1 MHQGWILDSLNLGG
15 SLQSLLLLERA
26 HLGLSAHDATTPLSP
41 GLVVLVHE
49 AILDGGNQLGQLV
62 LVLGTNFGDGQ
73 DSGSLIFSQHSARKL
88 LKRTMTDL
96 LVDNSAQTS
105 LALDDGIGDAHLL
118 AQRRQEDDQ
127 LNGVDVVGDQDQR
140 GLLVLNEADD
150 VVQAVLDS
158 VGLLA
163 DVLLLLALLDSGSL
177 LQETLLL
184 LGLGL
189 GAVLVEELEGLG
201 GGVAVEDVLE
211 LGQGGRDLQA
221 HLEDLL
227 LALEA
232 DILGPLNHAR
242 EVTLGLDVLA
252 DAEVSRALLDER
264 VLWPP
269 SQFRNGKHTGES
281 RCTNLG
287 SLLRAS
293 LSLRERGRGHLLS
306 GFGGLSLRKEDISEL
321 LEPTSLL

>member
-62 LVLGTNFGDGQ
+62 LVLGTNLGDGQ

-211 LGQGGRDLQA
+211 LGQGGGTFRRIWRIFFWRWRRTYSG
-221 HLEDLL
+221 HLTMRERLRL
-227 LALEA
+227 GWMSWPMPKFRGRFSMRGFCGRPVSSGTGNTPEKA
-232 DILGPLNHAR
+232 DAQ
-242 EVTLGLDVLA
+242 TLGA
-252 DAEVSRALLDER
+252 
-264 VLWPP
+264 
-269 SQFRNGKHTGES
+269 F
-281 RCTNLG
+281 
-287 SLLRAS
+287 
-293 LSLRERGRGHLLS
+293 
-306 GFGGLSLRKEDISEL
+306 F
-321 LEPTSLL
+321 EPAFP